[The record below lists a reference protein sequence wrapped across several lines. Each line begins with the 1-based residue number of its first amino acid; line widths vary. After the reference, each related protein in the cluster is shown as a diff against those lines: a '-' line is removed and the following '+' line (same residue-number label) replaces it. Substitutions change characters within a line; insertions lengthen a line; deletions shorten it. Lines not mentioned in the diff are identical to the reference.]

1 MKKLIEKI
9 LSKISVLSGRKK
21 NAFSHVFIQNK
32 LNYTPKVSVIVPV
45 YNVEQYLPQC
55 LDSILNQTL
64 KEIEVICVDD
74 GSTDN
79 SLKILKE
86 YAKKD
91 NRITV
96 ITGSNV
102 NAGHARNIGLKN
114 ARGKCISFVDSDDW
128 LRTDAIQKLYEKM
141 SANPD
146 VDMCICK
153 FDVFDNKKGCSIQ
166 TLGIQHKNIE
176 KFNKDAN
183 GNLIITDNM
192 PIFQICNPG
201 PVNKLYRHDFLRNN
215 KIVFQEIVSTNDVA
229 FTNTAMALSKKIG
242 VLDESLFYY
251 RTNYGTSTTDK
262 KDDNLFC
269 FYDAILELRQRLKN
283 AKVYDKF
290 KSSFITAAVGYCLY
304 NIEKVNNQNKNVL
317 HTAVRDK
324 IFPTLGITR
333 ETEKILLQDFYK
345 VRFNQI
351 FDLSKIP
358 KVSVVLPIYNAEPYL
373 RECLD
378 SIVNQTLKDIEII
391 CVNDGSTDNSL
402 NIIKEYAARDIRIR
416 YIDKPNAGYG
426 QTMNSGIDLARG
438 EYVGIVEPDDFI
450 KLDMYETL
458 YNKAKELN
466 LDVIK
471 ADYCEFLG
479 ENKQY
484 TYVNRKVFNGP
495 DSFYNRVLT
504 PIKDEKIL
512 YVFAIN
518 PAGIF
523 KHSLLDKYKIRH
535 NETPGAAYQD
545 NGFWA
550 QTTYLAD
557 KLYFMNRVFYCYR
570 QDNPNQSIKKKNNVW
585 TIPTEYHFIDNVFDK
600 HKKIAKL
607 RPLYFLRKYLS
618 YIYHMTAR
626 LDVEY
631 WYEYLTAAKNE
642 FKKHEKK
649 GDIEKEY
656 FNASQWE
663 DLQLI
668 MNNPED
674 YIKKYTKDIK
684 VSVIIPVYNTE
695 KYLSQCLESVINQ
708 TLKDIEIICI
718 DDCSV
723 DNSVKIL
730 KEYADKDERITVV
743 TNKINQKQGAARN
756 KALEIAKGRYIQF
769 VDSDDYLK
777 PTAIEE
783 LYTYITK
790 SSLDMLMFSGQNF
803 KDGTNE
809 LVDNKYWNFTYL
821 PAKWN
826 KAVFSYK
833 DCLGFLHCMAVSACL
848 TMYKRG
854 FIEKNNLRFPENVFF
869 EDNVFFVKAITKCT
883 ACGILNKKLYCRRIH
898 CESTTQTWNQHFDD
912 YLKITEMVLGY
923 LKDLKINKQTFDN
936 YVDLHTNMLKNNFSR
951 LELEDK
957 KKYKKEVNKLLREY
971 GRADTNFKAYLFFLY
986 YLVSNVWMKLII
998 LPFVKCKK
1006 HIKQILYSHSYRGKM
1021 DVLNAKFADVLRSVQ
1036 SVKNDITQQI
1046 VQIKN
1051 QQNDL
1056 QKQQQ
1061 TLVAQINN
1069 VVAGQNEYMNKK
1081 YSEVL
1086 KQITERGLGTQE
1098 KIIDVVNQLSVR
1110 VDNTNNDLLNEIRG
1124 NKSDVLK
1131 RLDVANNDLLNEVNK
1146 NKSDVLKYVDTANN
1160 DLLNKIHE
1168 NKSEILKRVD
1178 EFDGLSDK
1186 IEAVKSDTLRQINMV
1201 SDKLYD
1207 TNNAVLGIG
1216 TDVEARLKH
1225 YSVLNA
1231 EPYWANVYH
1240 DTINNTNWLNNK
1252 SVSPGRWAVSY
1263 IVLYVLYRILDE
1275 VKPQSIL
1282 ECGLGQSSKLTIQ
1295 YADAHNA
1302 DLTICE
1308 NNPDWLAFFQRQFPT
1323 ADMYTKILDTEMIH
1337 VVPEYESRTYA
1348 GFKSLIGD
1356 KKFNLILIDGP
1367 LGSAHFSRPQILD
1380 VVDNLDKS
1388 FVILLDDMNRI
1399 GEQEIFNLL
1408 KKKLHEK
1415 HIEFKE
1421 GGYESDKRL
1430 GLICSPDLE
1439 WLTTM

>member
-1 MKKLIEKI
+1 MKKVTRINNK
-9 LSKISVLSGRKK
+9 KKRSVFGIK
-21 NAFSHVFIQNK
+21 NVKGLKDNVANVLVQNEI
-32 LNYTPKVSVIVPV
+32 NYTPKVSVIIPV
-45 YNVEQYLPQC
+45 YNVEQYLREC
-55 LDSILNQTL
+55 LDSVINQTL
-64 KEIEVICVDD
+64 KEIEIICVDD

-79 SLKILKE
+79 SLEVLKE

-96 ITGSNV
+96 ISRENKGVGFSRNQGIKSAKGEFVAFMDPDDYYPTETVLFELYSEAKKYNV
-102 NAGHARNIGLKN
+102 N
-114 ARGKCISFVDSDDW
+114 
-128 LRTDAIQKLYEKM
+128 
-141 SANPD
+141 
-146 VDMCICK
+146 ICGGTSLVIY
-153 FDVFDNKKGCSIQ
+153 DENKKAEIRKEDFFNRFTEGQLCKYSDFQ
-166 TLGIQHKNIE
+166 YDYGYTLFIFNRKMLIKNDIVFPNYKRFQDPPFMVKAFICATEFYVTKAYVYAYRCAHKEINWTE
-176 KFNKDAN
+176 ERVYDLLSGFRD
-183 GNLIITDNM
+183 NLLMALQNNLENLYDLTLNRIKKEYKAIIAMQSSDR
-192 PIFQICNPG
+192 I
-201 PVNKLYRHDFLRNN
+201 N
-215 KIVFQEIVSTNDVA
+215 KIKQEIMDVCIQCAHNHYKNDKTKA
-229 FTNTAMALSKKIG
+229 
-242 VLDESLFYY
+242 
-251 RTNYGTSTTDK
+251 
-262 KDDNLFC
+262 
-269 FYDAILELRQRLKN
+269 
-283 AKVYDKF
+283 
-290 KSSFITAAVGYCLY
+290 
-304 NIEKVNNQNKNVL
+304 
-317 HTAVRDK
+317 
-324 IFPTLGITR
+324 
-333 ETEKILLQDFYK
+333 
-345 VRFNQI
+345 
-351 FDLSKIP
+351 

-378 SIVNQTLKDIEII
+378 SVINQTLKDIEVI

-402 NIIKEYAARDIRIR
+402 NIIREYASKDKRIK

-426 QTMNSGIDLARG
+426 QTMNSGIDLACG
-438 EYVGIVEPDDFI
+438 EYIGIVEPDDFI

-458 YNKAKELN
+458 YNKANKEKLDIAKAN
-466 LDVIK
+466 LSVFEDKNDQRFFLDVKYMIASDK
-471 ADYCEFLG
+471 YDVVDTPFNLQNYMNKSFNTCCALYRRGMLI
-479 ENKQY
+479 ENK
-484 TYVNRKVFNGP
+484 
-495 DSFYNRVLT
+495 
-504 PIKDEKIL
+504 
-512 YVFAIN
+512 
-518 PAGIF
+518 
-523 KHSLLDKYKIRH
+523 IRY

-545 NGFWA
+545 VSFWFKTHCTA
-550 QTTYLAD
+550 KNMVVLD
-557 KLYFMNRVFYCYR
+557 EHFYMYR
-570 QDNPNQSIKKKNNVW
+570 QDNPNQSIRNPKLGDYLIAEHAMVYEFITKNNLNKF
-585 TIPTEYHFIDNVFDK
+585 IPLCWAMKVGG
-600 HKKIAKL
+600 
-607 RPLYFLRKYLS
+607 FLWYLS
-618 YIYHMTAR
+618 KIFGEYKNSF
-626 LDVEY
+626 LDKIHAEFLDMQKNTTLDFKYFDEY
-631 WYEYLTAAKNE
+631 TKKMFNLIASDEYDNLKRIGLSIIICAYN
-642 FKKHEKK
+642 
-649 GDIEKEY
+649 G
-656 FNASQWE
+656 
-663 DLQLI
+663 
-668 MNNPED
+668 ED
-674 YIKKYTKDIK
+674 YIQ
-684 VSVIIPVYNTE
+684 E
-695 KYLSQCLESVINQ
+695 CLDSVINQ
-708 TLKDIEIICI
+708 TLKDIEIICVNDGSTDKTLDI
-718 DDCSV
+718 M
-723 DNSVKIL
+723 N
-730 KEYADKDERITVV
+730 EYAKIDNRIKV
-743 TNKINQKQGAARN
+743 INHENVGLAASRN
-756 KALEIAKGRYIQF
+756 RALEIASGEYVMF
-769 VDSDDYLK
+769 VDCDDYIRLD
-777 PTAIEE
+777 AAYL
-783 LYTYITK
+783 LYHYAADNDQ
-790 SSLDMLMFSGQNF
+790 DMLSFSGNNF
-803 KDGTNE
+803 YNDSKE
-809 LVDNKYWNFTYL
+809 LLNNPYWNFEWMPKNFNLKKFNHT
-821 PAKWN
+821 
-826 KAVFSYK
+826 
-833 DCLGFLHCMAVSACL
+833 DCLHFMHKMAVSSCL
-848 TMYKRG
+848 TIYKRD
-854 FIEKNNLRFPENVFF
+854 FIKQNNIKFPDGLCF
-869 EDNVFFVKAITKCT
+869 EDNVFFLKSLIQAKS
-883 ACGILNKKLYCRRIH
+883 CGILNEKLYYRRIH
-898 CESTTQTWNQHFDD
+898 SLSITQNWNSHFGDFLQITIIVLE
-912 YLKITEMVLGY
+912 YLK
-923 LKDLKINKQTFDN
+923 KSQINEQTFTN
-936 YVDLHTNMLKNNFSR
+936 YVNLHLGILLNNFVKLNRTDKRTYIKDVKKILKQYDKSKLAVLRKKSR
-951 LELEDK
+951 LKSYLLFP
-957 KKYKKEVNKLLREY
+957 YYGMATIWMNLISLPLAKLKHRI
-971 GRADTNFKAYLFFLY
+971 KQFLY
-986 YLVSNVWMKLII
+986 SR
-998 LPFVKCKK
+998 
-1006 HIKQILYSHSYRGKM
+1006 SYRGKM

-1086 KQITERGLGTQE
+1086 KQITEQGLGTQE

-1337 VVPEYESRTYA
+1337 VVPEYESRTYV

>member
-1 MKKLIEKI
+1 MKKVTRINNK
-9 LSKISVLSGRKK
+9 KKRSVFGIK
-21 NAFSHVFIQNK
+21 NVKGLKDNVANVLVQNEI
-32 LNYTPKVSVIVPV
+32 NYTPKVSVIIPV
-45 YNVEQYLPQC
+45 YNVEQYLREC
-55 LDSILNQTL
+55 LDSVINQTL
-64 KEIEVICVDD
+64 KEIEIICVDD

-79 SLKILKE
+79 SLEVLKE

-96 ITGSNV
+96 ISRENKGVGFSRNQGIKSAKGEFVAFMDPDDYYPTETVLFELYSEAKKYNV
-102 NAGHARNIGLKN
+102 N
-114 ARGKCISFVDSDDW
+114 
-128 LRTDAIQKLYEKM
+128 
-141 SANPD
+141 
-146 VDMCICK
+146 ICGGTSLVIY
-153 FDVFDNKKGCSIQ
+153 DENKKAEIRKEDFFNRFTEGQLCKYSDFQ
-166 TLGIQHKNIE
+166 YDYGYTLFIFNRKMLIKNDIVFPNYKRFQDPPFMVKAFICATEFYVTKAYVYAYRCAHKEINWTE
-176 KFNKDAN
+176 ERVYDLLSGFRD
-183 GNLIITDNM
+183 NLLMALQNNLENLYDLTLNRIKKEYKAIIAMQSSDR
-192 PIFQICNPG
+192 I
-201 PVNKLYRHDFLRNN
+201 N
-215 KIVFQEIVSTNDVA
+215 KIKQEIMDVCIQCAHNHYKNDKTKA
-229 FTNTAMALSKKIG
+229 
-242 VLDESLFYY
+242 
-251 RTNYGTSTTDK
+251 
-262 KDDNLFC
+262 
-269 FYDAILELRQRLKN
+269 
-283 AKVYDKF
+283 
-290 KSSFITAAVGYCLY
+290 
-304 NIEKVNNQNKNVL
+304 
-317 HTAVRDK
+317 
-324 IFPTLGITR
+324 
-333 ETEKILLQDFYK
+333 
-345 VRFNQI
+345 
-351 FDLSKIP
+351 

-378 SIVNQTLKDIEII
+378 SVINQTLKDIEVI

-402 NIIKEYAARDIRIR
+402 NIIREYASKDKRIK

-426 QTMNSGIDLARG
+426 QTMNSGIDLACG
-438 EYVGIVEPDDFI
+438 EYIGIVEPDDFI

-458 YNKAKELN
+458 YNKANKEKLDIAKAN
-466 LDVIK
+466 LSVFEDKNDQRFFLDVKYMIASDK
-471 ADYCEFLG
+471 YDVVDTPFNLQNYMNKSFNTCCALYRRGMLI
-479 ENKQY
+479 ENK
-484 TYVNRKVFNGP
+484 
-495 DSFYNRVLT
+495 
-504 PIKDEKIL
+504 
-512 YVFAIN
+512 
-518 PAGIF
+518 
-523 KHSLLDKYKIRH
+523 IRY

-545 NGFWA
+545 VSFWFKTHCTA
-550 QTTYLAD
+550 KKMVVLD
-557 KLYFMNRVFYCYR
+557 EHFYMYR
-570 QDNPNQSIKKKNNVW
+570 QDNPNQSIRNPKLGDYLIAEHAMVYEFITKNNLNKF
-585 TIPTEYHFIDNVFDK
+585 IPLCWAMKVGG
-600 HKKIAKL
+600 
-607 RPLYFLRKYLS
+607 FLWYLS
-618 YIYHMTAR
+618 KIFGEYKNSF
-626 LDVEY
+626 LDKIHAEFLDMQKNTTLDFKYFDEY
-631 WYEYLTAAKNE
+631 TKKMFNLIASDEYDNLKRIGLSIIICAYN
-642 FKKHEKK
+642 
-649 GDIEKEY
+649 G
-656 FNASQWE
+656 
-663 DLQLI
+663 
-668 MNNPED
+668 ED
-674 YIKKYTKDIK
+674 YIQ
-684 VSVIIPVYNTE
+684 E
-695 KYLSQCLESVINQ
+695 CLDSVINQ
-708 TLKDIEIICI
+708 TLKDIEIICVNDGSTDKTLDI
-718 DDCSV
+718 M
-723 DNSVKIL
+723 N
-730 KEYADKDERITVV
+730 EYAKIDNRIKV
-743 TNKINQKQGAARN
+743 INHENVGLAASRN
-756 KALEIAKGRYIQF
+756 RALEIASGEYVMF
-769 VDSDDYLK
+769 VDCDDYIRLD
-777 PTAIEE
+777 AAYL
-783 LYTYITK
+783 LYHYAADNDQ
-790 SSLDMLMFSGQNF
+790 DMLSFSGNNF
-803 KDGTNE
+803 YNDSKE
-809 LVDNKYWNFTYL
+809 LLNNPYWNFEWMPKNFNLKKFNHT
-821 PAKWN
+821 
-826 KAVFSYK
+826 
-833 DCLGFLHCMAVSACL
+833 DCLHFMHKMAVSSCL
-848 TMYKRG
+848 TIYKRD
-854 FIEKNNLRFPENVFF
+854 FIKQNNIKFPDGLCF
-869 EDNVFFVKAITKCT
+869 EDNVFFLKSLIQAKS
-883 ACGILNKKLYCRRIH
+883 CGILNEKLYYRRIH
-898 CESTTQTWNQHFDD
+898 SLSITQNWNSHFGDFLQITIIVLE
-912 YLKITEMVLGY
+912 YLK
-923 LKDLKINKQTFDN
+923 KSQINEQTFTN
-936 YVDLHTNMLKNNFSR
+936 YVNLHLGILLNNFVKLNRTDKRTYIKDVKKILKQYDKSKLAVLRKKSR
-951 LELEDK
+951 LKSYLLFP
-957 KKYKKEVNKLLREY
+957 YYGMATIWMNLISLPLAKLKHRI
-971 GRADTNFKAYLFFLY
+971 KQFLY
-986 YLVSNVWMKLII
+986 SR
-998 LPFVKCKK
+998 
-1006 HIKQILYSHSYRGKM
+1006 SYRGKM

-1086 KQITERGLGTQE
+1086 KQITEQGLGTQE

-1337 VVPEYESRTYA
+1337 VVPEYESRTYV